1 MLKSLLRRPLQW
13 VLQTAGRAYVPGWE
27 LADAQ
32 VFAEALAA
40 EGTACTLGYFNA
52 PNDPVPLAAART
64 AAIIDAV
71 ATLRPA
77 GYVSLKAP
85 AFGYDIV
92 AMAPLLD
99 QARRRGV
106 LAHFDSHD
114 IGGADATLQAVAWAA
129 RRAPGAAA
137 AGAAP
142 PAPAR
147 PPAVGL
153 TVPGRWLRSPADADQ
168 AAALGVRVRVV
179 KGEWPDPDAP
189 RADARAGFLAVVD
202 QLAGRAAEAAIATHD
217 PALAR
222 EALRRLL
229 AAGTRCELELLH
241 GLPRR
246 AVQAVALEL
255 GVPVR
260 LYIPFGAPWRPYA
273 LRKLGENPRI
283 AAWLLHDLLSGAWQQ
298 ARGRTR
304 RRGAR

>member
-1 MLKSLLRRPLQW
+1 MLRSLLRRPVHLLLQI
-13 VLQTAGRAYVPGWE
+13 AGRAYVPGWE
-27 LADAQ
+27 LPDALAR
-32 VFAEALAA
+32 AEALAA
-40 EGTACTLGYFNA
+40 QGTACTLGYFNA
-52 PNDPVPLAAART
+52 PHDPVPLAAERT
-64 AAIIDAV
+64 RAIIDAV
-71 ATLRPA
+71 AALRPA

-85 AFGYDIV
+85 AFAYDID
-92 AMAPLLD
+92 AMAPVLD
-99 QARRRGV
+99 HARRRGV

-114 IGGADATLQAVAWAA
+114 IGGADATLAAVAWAA
-129 RRAPGAAA
+129 QRAREATDAT
-137 AGAAP
+137 AAP
-142 PAPAR
+142 AAT
-147 PPAVGL
+147 VGL
-153 TVPGRWLRSPADADQ
+153 TVPGRWPRSPADAAA

-189 RADARAGFLAVVD
+189 RTDARAGFLAVVD
-202 QLAGRAAEAAIATHD
+202 ALAGRAAEVAIATHD

-222 EALRRLL
+222 EALRRLQ

-246 AVQAVALEL
+246 AVLAQAQAL

-260 LYIPFGAPWRPYA
+260 LYIPFGTPWRPYA

-283 AAWLLHDLLSGAWQQ
+283 AAWLLHDVLTGLWQH